1 MCTNLGKQPCS
12 EDTYVTER
20 CVKCTQP
27 GHAKD
32 WQTETEV
39 THSNTQTHGG
49 FTSGHCMYKPGETFS
64 EDTYVTE
71 RCVKYKQEAWKTD
84 RQKRKENTLWYH
96 SRPHARGGLTCILT
110 HILTQ
115 PGATFSKDT
124 YVVERCVKCK
134 QDTRKT
140 DRQKWKENTLTLTH
154 TRGFYILTQRWGNIL
169 RGHIA
174 TPSQERGE

>member
-39 THSNTQTHGG
+39 THSNTQAHGG

-71 RCVKYKQEAWKTD
+71 RCVKYKQEEWKTD

-96 SRPHARGGLTCILT
+96 SRPHARGGVNMHPDPYPDPT
-110 HILTQ
+110 
-115 PGATFSKDT
+115 
-124 YVVERCVKCK
+124 
-134 QDTRKT
+134 
-140 DRQKWKENTLTLTH
+140 
-154 TRGFYILTQRWGNIL
+154 WGNIFE
-169 RGHIA
+169 RHIRRREVCEMQTGHA
-174 TPSQERGE
+174 KDWQTKMEGKHTNSHAHAGVLHPDTTVGKHSQRTHTPSQERGV